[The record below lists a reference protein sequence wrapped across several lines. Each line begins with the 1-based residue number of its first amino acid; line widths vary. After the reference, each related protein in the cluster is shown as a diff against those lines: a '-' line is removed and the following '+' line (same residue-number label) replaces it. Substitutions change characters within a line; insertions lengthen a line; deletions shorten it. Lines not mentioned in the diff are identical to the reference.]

1 MNARSTAL
9 LGALLLLGC
18 SAPQPPLEVS
28 LQEIPAGV
36 ARYQLPGALLP
47 VEERLPGFAIMRRQ
61 VSQAEYAACVGA
73 GACME
78 LEGNWREARDPQLP
92 AVGLSWQDAS
102 AYAAWLSQRSGARYR
117 LPRYGEWVLAAGSAY
132 VEEQPIVDVP
142 GNPAQ
147 RWLAEYAREAER
159 EPLSAQ
165 LKPFEE
171 QAQSSTGL
179 LGVAENVWEWTD
191 SCFGQPAA
199 MFPEFAYCGVRLA
212 AGRHPSALSDFVRD
226 PISGACSVGVPPTH
240 LGLRLVR
247 EN

>member
-9 LGALLLLGC
+9 LGALLLGC
-18 SAPQPPLEVS
+18 SAPQSPPQVPV
-28 LQEIPAGV
+28 QQIPAGV
-36 ARYQLPGALLP
+36 AHYQLPGALLP
-47 VEERLPGFAIMRRQ
+47 VEEPLPGFAIMRRQ
-61 VSQAEYAACVGA
+61 VSQAEYAACVDA
-73 GACME
+73 GACLA
-78 LEGNWREARDPQLP
+78 LEGGWRDARDPQLP
-92 AVGLSWQDAS
+92 AVGLSWQDAT
-102 AYAAWLSQRSGARYR
+102 AYAAWLSERSGARYR
-117 LPRYGEWVLAAGSAY
+117 LPRYGEWVLAAGSAH

-165 LKPFEE
+165 LRPFAE
-171 QAQSSTGL
+171 QGQSSTGL
-179 LGVAENVWEWTD
+179 QGIAQNVWEWTD

-199 MFPEFAYCGVRLA
+199 AFADFSFCGVRLA
-212 AGRHPSALSDFVRD
+212 AGRHVSALSDFVRD

-247 EN
+247 ED